1 MHIMKEHL
9 VPKNNT
15 NTAVDYSLIFIVLFV
30 TTYTTIIALIYI
42 DIHKMSNNLDKI
54 IDLIN
59 VVNVNTTEVNS
70 IRQDTSII
78 KDCILNKY
86 CRRV

>member
-1 MHIMKEHL
+1 MKEHL

-15 NTAVDYSLIFIVLFV
+15 NNAVDYNVIFIVLFV
-30 TTYTTIIALIYI
+30 TTYTTIIVLIYI

-54 IDLIN
+54 IDIIN
-59 VVNVNTTEVNS
+59 VVNLNTTDVNS
-70 IRQDTSII
+70 IRQDTRTI